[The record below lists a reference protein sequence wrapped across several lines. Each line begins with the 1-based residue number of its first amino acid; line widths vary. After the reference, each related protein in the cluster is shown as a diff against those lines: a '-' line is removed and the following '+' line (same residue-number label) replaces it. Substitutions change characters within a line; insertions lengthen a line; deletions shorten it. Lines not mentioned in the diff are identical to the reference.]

1 MLEALLMTYGH
12 LERRIQE
19 SDELVN
25 EIYQGDAPSRLIST
39 IPGFGK
45 FLSVLV
51 ADTEA
56 GGEKVEQ

>member
-1 MLEALLMTYGH
+1 MTYGH